1 MGFPSLREDILE
13 RITEGLSSLL
23 RDAERGHSSASTT
36 VEEARLEAIKRVQ
49 TQVGRV
55 LDDYLE
61 IATTPGLELAERIKA
76 LELEV
81 AALRSEVAL
90 AKKRVTEEQTR
101 TKEARQQIK
110 LRDGEIVELKKENER
125 LQMKVA
131 FLSVKENGG
140 PGPVRSRR
148 S

>member
-23 RDAERGHSSASTT
+23 RDSERGHSFASTT

-49 TQVGRV
+49 SQVGRV

-76 LELEV
+76 LESEV
-81 AALRSEVAL
+81 AALRSEVVV

-110 LRDGEIVELKKENER
+110 HKDAEIVELKKENDR

-131 FLSVKENGG
+131 FLSVKKNGG